1 MWIVPA
7 SALSNSDLLVLG
19 NNLRPPLHRK
29 RQLPDRRAN
38 RRVIAAVNRSLAA
51 LQERVGTLYP
61 YRCFPADPAR
71 VPGRLS

>member
-29 RQLPDRRAN
+29 RQLPDQRAN
-38 RRVIAAVNRSLAA
+38 RRIIAAVNRSLAA
-51 LQERVGTLYP
+51 LHERVGALYP
-61 YRCFPADPAR
+61 YRCLPADP
-71 VPGRLS
+71 GRLPARLS

>member
-7 SALSNSDLLVLG
+7 SALSNSDLSVLG

-38 RRVIAAVNRSLAA
+38 RRVMAAVNRSLAA

-61 YRCFPADPAR
+61 YRCLAAD
-71 VPGRLS
+71 PGRLRARLP